1 VRFFSRLRNVGHRSH
16 ERPGQDKD
24 KSKGGSNTR
33 EGDETREVEERQAAP
48 SNSFLGSELFLF
60 QPQGPFTPPL
70 PSCVPSTDLA
80 DFPTSYF
87 STEAS
92 FFNLR
97 DQALCGDWFLVYDN
111 GVLLGASSDPGCVT
125 QQEVRRKDAS
135 HSLVLTLFAVY

>member
-1 VRFFSRLRNVGHRSH
+1 M
-16 ERPGQDKD
+16 
-24 KSKGGSNTR
+24 
-33 EGDETREVEERQAAP
+33 EERQAAS
-48 SNSFLGSELFLF
+48 SNSYLGSELFLF

-111 GVLLGASSDPGCVT
+111 GVLLGATSDPGCVT
-125 QQEVRRKDAS
+125 PQEVRGIDHISLVS
-135 HSLVLTLFAVY
+135 HSRAVY

>member
-1 VRFFSRLRNVGHRSH
+1 M
-16 ERPGQDKD
+16 
-24 KSKGGSNTR
+24 
-33 EGDETREVEERQAAP
+33 EERQAAS
-48 SNSFLGSELFLF
+48 SNSYLGSELFLF

-111 GVLLGASSDPGCVT
+111 GVLLGATSDPGCVT
-125 QQEVRRKDAS
+125 PQEVRDRS
-135 HSLVLTLFAVY
+135 YFTRFSLARSVLTAPLRWALRVCRARAFCWRPTCSTTSRW